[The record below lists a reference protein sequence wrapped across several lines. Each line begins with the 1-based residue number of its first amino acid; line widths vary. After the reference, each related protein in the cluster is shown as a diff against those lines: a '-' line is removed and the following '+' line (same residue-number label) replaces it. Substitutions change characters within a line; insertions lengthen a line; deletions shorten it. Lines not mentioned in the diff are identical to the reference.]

1 MCPGRY
7 PDADT
12 FNQINNIMKRNILLS
27 IGMLLA
33 GTAFVSAQTN
43 FAKPRAFAAD
53 TRQNT
58 SVVNRPVT
66 APQANVVFSEDFS
79 KFTAGS
85 ETAPDELDISGT
97 QTDGYVINP
106 KYLNQPGWYG
116 KGVHQ
121 AGGACALR
129 IYEYQYEGYP
139 DVYTACG
146 YISTPESELFGDVE
160 ISFRARKL
168 SGNGTF
174 WVGLCDNEMG
184 PLDTKTYTVTDEW
197 QTYTFKSNMAS
208 FKDNNVVQ
216 FAPQQE
222 SEVLID
228 DIVITRALTRT
239 EAPVA
244 LNPIN
249 NSFEE
254 FVARWSPTKTADKYR
269 LNVYKKVEAPDYVAG
284 TLAQNFDEINVKA
297 DGMSIDTSAP
307 NYPEGWTIDVSSN
320 GKMDMNSE
328 EGFYS
333 SAPRAIMLD
342 EVGDVITS
350 PETPAFIK
358 EIRFWVRPSSMTYEY
373 DPSMISVSIW
383 DSALE
388 KWIPIA
394 NMPNYYMQETGMVY
408 QFNSDQIGLGVNRV
422 KFEYIQKGTE
432 AVTFAIDD
440 VELDYETQ
448 MIDAPVLEN
457 YETTDTFCVVS
468 GIDPSHEHFYYVQ
481 ALQGELVSD
490 KTPSMWVDAI
500 TGLKPVVNPAENVTE
515 TGFDISW
522 TNFYN
527 ARTYSVDLSR
537 IISATSDMQ
546 GVVVLE
552 ENFDKI
558 TSGTVDVPEIDWGL
572 SYDFADNGMSDTH
585 WVAYQAQWAEG
596 MAGTRGTNSWTG
608 IPGFIAS
615 PALTLSNNG
624 GAFDVELTVCT
635 MVKDDEI
642 AVMIQPDL
650 DGNATDYK
658 TFKCTGAPGYYS
670 AVVKFEKGGLDNC
683 HISVMSMAGNQL
695 YLDKIKIIQDL
706 RQGELCSAPYKS
718 YQTEV
723 NEYSFRDL
731 PEGIDYG
738 VEVVAKGMKDYVYY
752 TSERSDRMVVPT
764 SCATGIEMVD
774 ADAASIKAVAGAV
787 RIDGA
792 ADGTRVEIYN
802 MQGQMVNALNVSG
815 SAEIPLIPG
824 MYLVKAGGNSVKIV
838 VR

>member
-1 MCPGRY
+1 
-7 PDADT
+7 
-12 FNQINNIMKRNILLS
+12 MKRNFLLS

-33 GTAFVSAQTN
+33 GTIYVSAQTN
-43 FAKPRAFAAD
+43 FSIPSAFTAKGRSNAVMVK
-53 TRQNT
+53 N
-58 SVVNRPVT
+58 PVT
-66 APQANVVFSEDFS
+66 APQADVVFAEDFS

-85 ETAPDELDISGT
+85 EDAPDALDISGT
-97 QTDGYVINP
+97 QQEGYVINP
-106 KYLNQPGWYG
+106 TYLNQPGWYG

-146 YISTPESELFGDVE
+146 YLSTPESELFGDVE
-160 ISFRARKL
+160 ITFRAKRL

-174 WVGLCDNEMG
+174 WVGLCDNDMG
-184 PLDTKTYTVTDEW
+184 PLDTKTFTVTDEW
-197 QTYTFKSNMAS
+197 QQYTFKSDKGS
-208 FKDNNVVQ
+208 FNDNNVVQ

-222 SEVLID
+222 SEVLVD
-228 DIVITRALTRT
+228 DIVIKRALTRT

-254 FVARWSPTKTADKYR
+254 FVARWTPTGTADKYR

-284 TLAQNFDEINVKA
+284 TLRETFDGINTLA
-297 DGMSIDTSAP
+297 DGTTIDTSNP
-307 NYPEGWTIDVSSN
+307 NYPEGWSIDVSSN
-320 GKMDMNSE
+320 GTQDMNNAD
-328 EGFYS
+328 GFYS
-333 SAPRAIMLD
+333 SAPRSIMLD
-342 EVGDVITS
+342 EVGDVITT

-358 EIRFWVRPSSMTYEY
+358 EIRFWVRPSSMDYEY
-373 DPSMISVSIW
+373 DPSMIAVSIW

-394 NMPNYYMQETGMVY
+394 NMPNYYMQEEGMVY
-408 QFNSDQIGLGVNRV
+408 QFISDQIGLGVNRV

-448 MIDAPVLEN
+448 MVDAPVLEN

-468 GIDPSHEHFYYVQ
+468 GIDPAHEHFYYVQ
-481 ALQGELVSD
+481 AIQGDLVSD
-490 KTPSMWVDAI
+490 KTPDMWVDAI
-500 TGLKPVVNPAENVTE
+500 TGLKPEVYPATNVTE
-515 TGFDISW
+515 SGFDISW
-522 TNFYN
+522 TKFYN
-527 ARTYSVDLSR
+527 ARSYSVDLSK

-552 ENFDKI
+552 ENFDDI
-558 TSGTVDVPEIDWGL
+558 TDGTPELPGMDWGL
-572 SYDFADNGMSDTH
+572 SFDFADNGMSDTH
-585 WVAYQAQWAEG
+585 WVSYQAQWAQG
-596 MAGTRGTNSWTG
+596 MAGTRGTNAWTG

-615 PALTLSNNG
+615 PVLDLSNNG
-624 GAFDVELTVCT
+624 GAFDVELTVYT
-635 MVKDDEI
+635 MNADDEI

-650 DGNATDYK
+650 DGNATKYE
-658 TFKCTGAPGYYS
+658 TFRCDGPQGTYS
-670 AVVKFEKGGLDNC
+670 ATVHFENGGIDNC

-695 YLDKIKIIQDL
+695 YLDNIKITQDL
-706 RQGELCSAPYKS
+706 KQGETCTAPYKS
-718 YQTEV
+718 YQTDV
-723 NEYSFRDL
+723 NEYSFTNL
-731 PEGIDYG
+731 PEGNDYG
-738 VEVVAKGMKDYVYY
+738 VEVVAKGMKDYIYY

-764 SCATGIEMVD
+764 SCSTGIFN
-774 ADAASIKAVAGAV
+774 AAAENLFVGATEGAV
-787 RIDGA
+787 RIDGV

-802 MQGQMVNALNVSG
+802 MQGQMVKAATAYGTL
-815 SAEIPLIPG
+815 EIPVNSGI
-824 MYLVKAGGNSVKIV
+824 YLVKAGSHKAKII